1 MIKAF
6 YFMIL
11 AMLRALKCQ
20 YVLNLLLKSIKGPKY
35 RWSKF
40 NYQSIRK
47 KLKLITLFIKL
58 HSKIYL
64 FIISSYDVY
73 LYTKLFKSF
82 TRLKI
87 LITKADYKKKM

>member
-35 RWSKF
+35 R
-40 NYQSIRK
+40 
-47 KLKLITLFIKL
+47 
-58 HSKIYL
+58 
-64 FIISSYDVY
+64 
-73 LYTKLFKSF
+73 
-82 TRLKI
+82 
-87 LITKADYKKKM
+87 